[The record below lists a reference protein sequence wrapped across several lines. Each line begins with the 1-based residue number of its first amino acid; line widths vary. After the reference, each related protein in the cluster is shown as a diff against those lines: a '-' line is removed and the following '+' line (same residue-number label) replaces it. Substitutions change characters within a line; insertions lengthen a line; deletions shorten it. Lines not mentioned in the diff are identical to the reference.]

1 MISSPA
7 GCAAAATVFAA
18 IVVAGPATAASAE
31 APSPAA
37 VVVHRYALEP
47 LGSASY
53 YQVTLNDAI
62 YAASRRSDLSDLR
75 ILDSA
80 GEPVPFTFDNAVA
93 AARPAILRPV
103 RWFPLPA
110 AGNQGAASSSSS
122 SGNNNNNNNNNNNG
136 NNGNGTNGGSDTLS
150 LTIGPDGSL
159 HAAPRSAAVPARGG
173 DIIDLGADG
182 APLSALLIHLQDK
195 SWQGRVD
202 VAVSTDLRAWTPVI
216 QAPLLKTGS
225 GDATLAQER
234 VELDG
239 LRERYVR
246 LRWPDGAPTLAG
258 IDAESTP
265 VDATPPTRAW
275 RGGIA
280 TQAGANAGE
289 YLFDTGGAYP
299 VDRVQFDLPQPN
311 TVARGQLYS
320 RADAQ
325 APWRRVAEGQLLR
338 LQAAMPNG
346 ATDNTGATDNAGRAA
361 AGQGEQRNPPW
372 AVPVDAD
379 RHWRLSVDTRGGGL
393 GSGLPTVALGW
404 RPTIVTFVARG
415 SGPFVLAVGNPNWR
429 ASAVALPDLM
439 ATDAGAPAQ
448 ARIGRELAPMPAAVV
463 ARQEDPGAARR
474 YVLWGALV
482 LAVAMLA
489 GMAWRLSRTKPRP

>member
-7 GCAAAATVFAA
+7 VRSAAATVFAA
-18 IVVAGPATAASAE
+18 IAGAGPAIAASAE
-31 APSPAA
+31 TAAPAA

-53 YQVTLNDAI
+53 YQVTLNDAV

-75 ILDSA
+75 ILDGA

-93 AARPAILRPV
+93 AARPATLRPV

-110 AGNQGAASSSSS
+110 TGGQGAEDGG
-122 SGNNNNNNNNNNNG
+122 SGNDNNSG
-136 NNGNGTNGGSDTLS
+136 TLS

-202 VAVSTDLRAWTPVI
+202 IAVSADLRAWTPVI

-239 LRERYVR
+239 LRARYVR

-258 IDAESTP
+258 IDAESIP

-280 TQAGANAGE
+280 TQAGASAGE

-299 VDRVQFDLPQPN
+299 VDRVQFDLPQAN

-325 APWRRVAEGQLLR
+325 APWRMVAEGPLLR
-338 LQAAMPNG
+338 LQTVPASGAAADAASG
-346 ATDNTGATDNAGRAA
+346 AA
-361 AGQGEQRNPPW
+361 AGPGEQRNPPW
-372 AVPVDAD
+372 AVQVDTD
-379 RHWRLSVDTRGGGL
+379 RQWRLTVDTRSGGLGGGL
-393 GSGLPTVALGW
+393 PKVSLGW
-404 RPTIVTFVARG
+404 RPTVITFVARG
-415 SGPFVLAVGNPNWR
+415 AGPFVLAVGNPNWD
-429 ASAVALPDLM
+429 ASAVALADLM
-439 ATDAGAPAQ
+439 MADAGVPAQ
-448 ARIGRELAPMPAAVV
+448 ARIGRELAPLPAAVV
-463 ARQEDPGAARR
+463 ALPQERGGRRR
-474 YVLWGALV
+474 YVLWGV
-482 LAVAMLA
+482 LIVAVAVL
-489 GMAWRLSRTKPRP
+489 GCMAWRLARPATRP

>member
-7 GCAAAATVFAA
+7 VRSAAATVFAA
-18 IVVAGPATAASAE
+18 IAGAGPAIAASAE
-31 APSPAA
+31 TAAPAA

-53 YQVTLNDAI
+53 YQVTLNDAV

-75 ILDSA
+75 ILDGA

-93 AARPAILRPV
+93 AARPATLRPV

-110 AGNQGAASSSSS
+110 TGGQGAEDGG
-122 SGNNNNNNNNNNNG
+122 SGNDNNSG
-136 NNGNGTNGGSDTLS
+136 TLS

-202 VAVSTDLRAWTPVI
+202 VAVSADLRAWTPVI

-239 LRERYVR
+239 LRARYVR

-265 VDATPPTRAW
+265 MDATPPTRAW

-289 YLFDTGGAYP
+289 YRFDTGGAYP

-346 ATDNTGATDNAGRAA
+346 ATANAGSAA

-379 RHWRLSVDTRGGGL
+379 RYWRLSVDTRGGGL
-393 GSGLPTVALGW
+393 GSGLPTVSLGW

-415 SGPFVLAVGNPNWR
+415 TGPFVLAVGNPNWR
-429 ASAVALPDLM
+429 ASAVTLADLM

-448 ARIGRELAPMPAAVV
+448 ARIGRELAPMPPAVV
-463 ARQEDPGAARR
+463 ARQEDPGAGRR

-482 LAVAMLA
+482 IAVAMLA